1 MTELTTQLREEL
13 WAAERR
19 VKQLQK
25 ALDALDPPKAE
36 AKPKPA
42 KKPRRTDWTPRE
54 GTIGAVANVMRVQTK
69 PVSIQEVADLSGIS
83 PDTARRSLK
92 VLRDREEVRLAGA
105 EKRGRNNM
113 PTQVFLPMPPMTNG
127 RVTVSDRGGDQ

>member
-1 MTELTTQLREEL
+1 MDRMTELTVQLREEL

-36 AKPKPA
+36 AKP
-42 KKPRRTDWTPRE
+42 RRGKSYRKDWTPRE

-69 PVSIQEVADLSGIS
+69 PVSIQEVADLAGIA

-105 EKRGRNNM
+105 EKRGNNKM
-113 PTQVFLPMPPMTNG
+113 PTQVFLPMPPMAVNSNG
-127 RVTVSDRGGDQ
+127 H

>member
-1 MTELTTQLREEL
+1 MDRMTELTVQLREEL

-42 KKPRRTDWTPRE
+42 KRPDWKPRE

-69 PVSIQEVADLSGIS
+69 PVSIQEVADLAGIA

-92 VLRDREEVRLAGA
+92 VLRNREEVRLAGT
-105 EKRGRNNM
+105 EKRGSSKT
-113 PTQVFLPMPPMTNG
+113 PTQVFLPMPPMAVNSNG
-127 RVTVSDRGGDQ
+127 L

>member
-1 MTELTTQLREEL
+1 MDRAKLTAQLREEL
-13 WAAERR
+13 EAAEYW

-36 AKPKPA
+36 AKPKP
-42 KKPRRTDWTPRE
+42 KKRTDWKPRE
-54 GTIGAVANVMRVQTK
+54 GTIGIVANVMRVQAK
-69 PVSIQEVADLSGIS
+69 PVSIQEVADLAGIA

-105 EKRGRNNM
+105 EKRGNNGM
-113 PTQVFLPMPPMTNG
+113 PTQVFLPMPPMAVNSNG
-127 RVTVSDRGGDQ
+127 H

>member
-1 MTELTTQLREEL
+1 MDRMTELTVQLREEL

-36 AKPKPA
+36 AKSKPK
-42 KKPRRTDWTPRE
+42 KRTDWKPRE
-54 GTIGAVANVMRVQTK
+54 GTIGIVANVMRVQAK
-69 PVSIQEVADLSGIS
+69 PVSIQEVADLAGIS
-83 PDTARRSLK
+83 PDTARRSLN
-92 VLRDREEVRLAGA
+92 VLRNREEVRLAGA

-113 PTQVFLPMPPMTNG
+113 PAQVFLPMPPMTNG

>member
-1 MTELTTQLREEL
+1 MDRMTELTTQLREEL

-36 AKPKPA
+36 TKPKPA
-42 KKPRRTDWTPRE
+42 KKPRKDWKPRE
-54 GTIGAVANVMRVQTK
+54 STVGAVANVMRVQTRA
-69 PVSIQEVADLSGIS
+69 VSIQEVADLSGIS
-83 PDTARRSLK
+83 PDTVRRSLN
-92 VLRDREEVRLAGA
+92 VLRDCEEVRLAGT

-113 PTQVFLPMPPMTNG
+113 PTQVFLPMPPMAVNSNG
-127 RVTVSDRGGDQ
+127 H